1 MQFTT
6 LFSISLITAIVFGK
20 FTETANP
27 TTATKDSI
35 ATEQV
40 KPERKEKKTV
50 KKIESKSKLSKA
62 EKYIERFKKTAVQ
75 EMKQFGIPASITLA
89 QGIVESNS
97 GQSSLSVKE
106 NNHFGIKCK
115 SKCGC
120 KCAIYAD
127 DKPDDKFRIFKSAW
141 YSYREHSKLLTS
153 PRYKHLHKLKKTDYK
168 GWARGLKKAGYATH
182 PHYDKMLIKI
192 IETYDLHKYD
202 KL

>member
-97 GQSSLSVKE
+97 GQSSLSV
-106 NNHFGIKCK
+106 NFTCGSSVGTDFVTFFFGITIPIVGHFHFGI
-115 SKCGC
+115 G
-120 KCAIYAD
+120 IHY
-127 DKPDDKFRIFKSAW
+127 IIGLIVG
-141 YSYREHSKLLTS
+141 LL
-153 PRYKHLHKLKKTDYK
+153 
-168 GWARGLKKAGYATH
+168 
-182 PHYDKMLIKI
+182 
-192 IETYDLHKYD
+192 
-202 KL
+202 